1 MKKEHKVFK
10 HAEYEKEMVLES
22 LTSPQRAERKP
33 WDLFFIGI
41 IYAAVA
47 LFLSI
52 WVFKEEASIVMVLLT
67 VVACVPLIYNTLR
80 FEEEKDVS
88 LDSERKIL
96 KEHGRALSFF
106 MFLFIGFCVA
116 FSLGYIFLPEPV
128 VEAAFA
134 TQVKTI
140 QNINTEIGG
149 EAVNSKVVS
158 GGVIEGSAV
167 GNATLFVQIFLNN
180 FKVMLF
186 CMFFSFFYGAGAI
199 FILTWNA
206 SVISAAIGTFF
217 RTYIGEYTSSLGLFK
232 IAGYFHIYSLSLLR
246 YFIHGLPEI
255 LGYFIG
261 GLAGGIISVAVIR
274 HDFGTQAFRKI
285 VRDAFDLFLLGM
297 VVLLIAAGIEV
308 YITPLLF

>member
-1 MKKEHKVFK
+1 
-10 HAEYEKEMVLES
+10 MVLES
-22 LTSPQRAERKP
+22 LTTPQRAERKP

-41 IYAAVA
+41 IYAAVG
-47 LFLSI
+47 LFLAI

-80 FEEEKDVS
+80 LEEEKDTVIE
-88 LDSERKIL
+88 SERTLL

-106 MFLFIGFCVA
+106 MFLFVGFCIA
-116 FSLGYIFLPEPV
+116 FSLAYIFLPETI
-128 VEAAFA
+128 VEAAFQ
-134 TQVKTI
+134 TQVNTI
-140 QNINTEIGG
+140 KNINVQI
-149 EAVNSKVVS
+149 S
-158 GGVIEGSAV
+158 GGSINTGAISGSTNLEGDTI
-167 GNATLFVQIFLNN
+167 GNATLFLQIFLNN

-186 CMFFSFFYGAGAI
+186 CIFFSFFYGAGAI

-217 RTYIGEYTSSLGLFK
+217 RTNISEYASSLGFVK

-246 YFIHGLPEI
+246 YFVHGLPEI
-255 LGYFIG
+255 LAYFIG

-274 HDFGTQAFRKI
+274 HDFGTRTFRRI
-285 VRDAFDLFLLGM
+285 LRDAFDLFLVGV